1 MILNA
6 NENNLKYLLFRFIEA
21 AASIAGYRE
30 VDIGVRMKYFDYLI
44 QSAEG
49 NVLINVLLLIDFIL
63 FYFFKFW
70 MSPIK

>member
-1 MILNA
+1 VILNA
-6 NENNLKYLLFRFIEA
+6 NENKLKYLLFRFIEA

-49 NVLINVLLLIDFIL
+49 IDE
-63 FYFFKFW
+63 FFV
-70 MSPIK
+70 I

>member
-6 NENNLKYLLFRFIEA
+6 NENKLKYLLFRFIEA

-49 NVLINVLLLIDFIL
+49 IDEFFVIWFDFVLFFFFIL
-63 FYFFKFW
+63 NV
-70 MSPIK
+70 IK